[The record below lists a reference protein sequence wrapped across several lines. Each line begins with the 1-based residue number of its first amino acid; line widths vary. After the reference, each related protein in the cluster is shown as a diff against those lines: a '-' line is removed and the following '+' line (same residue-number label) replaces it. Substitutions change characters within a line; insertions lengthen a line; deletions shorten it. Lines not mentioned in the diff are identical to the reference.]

1 MDKVVNGVKIGFTS
15 EEMQEKAKAFL
26 LENGYKL
33 TSYGKNQ
40 AITDL
45 EINDGYGYD
54 EEFITAL
61 KTAIAMVKEEE

>member
-1 MDKVVNGVKIGFTS
+1 MDKIVNGVKIGFTS
-15 EEMQEKAKAFL
+15 EEMQKKAKEFL

-40 AITDL
+40 AIEDL
-45 EINDGYGYD
+45 EVNDGYGYD

-61 KTAIAMVKEEE
+61 TTAIAMVEEDE